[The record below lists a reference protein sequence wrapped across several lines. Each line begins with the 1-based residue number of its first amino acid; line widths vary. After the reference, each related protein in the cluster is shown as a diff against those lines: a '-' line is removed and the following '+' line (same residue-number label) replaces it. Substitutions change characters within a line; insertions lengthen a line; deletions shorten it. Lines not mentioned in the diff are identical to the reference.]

1 MLFTSGDKRLKGFG
15 RILVSW
21 SSFLVGEIAWFR
33 WAMMRWQE
41 SIGWICAEGDESTAS
56 EKNGTRSDSTTISE
70 KLLTS
75 NIVKCLQRQN
85 FLCCYHLKQ
94 NFQCVKWPQAK
105 TNFQDVISSS
115 AKLISSIWLTPWLYH
130 HPHHHHQ
137 NHQNH
142 HHHHQHQHQDHHGD
156 DDQACGRVLLLL
168 LLTGLLA
175 KGQEE
180 VAEPT
185 QLEVDMMMMMMSWCC
200 HHHHHHNHH
209 HHHDRMI

>member
-1 MLFTSGDKRLKGFG
+1 MKGKYFEVKKFSRNLYGRAWVTFQSVSQKWQRSKQLLTWFFRLSMLFTSGDKRLKGFG

-21 SSFLVGEIAWFR
+21 SSFLVGEMAWFR

-115 AKLISSIWLTPWLYH
+115 AKLISI
-130 HPHHHHQ
+130 
-137 NHQNH
+137 
-142 HHHHQHQHQDHHGD
+142 
-156 DDQACGRVLLLL
+156 
-168 LLTGLLA
+168 
-175 KGQEE
+175 
-180 VAEPT
+180 
-185 QLEVDMMMMMMSWCC
+185 
-200 HHHHHHNHH
+200 
-209 HHHDRMI
+209 